1 MFKERSAND
10 FTGRKKKLDSA
21 EDCPK
26 YLGQAR
32 YFMAPSIEIIS
43 STEGESNYGGLILPV
58 Q

>member
-1 MFKERSAND
+1 MFKECSAND

-43 STEGESNYGGLILPV
+43 STERERAIMEA
-58 Q
+58 